1 MSLEALRSLSRPRPR
16 PRHVP
21 LSWPPPA
28 PLPSIARL
36 GRARSTTTTTTTPTR
51 GRIVSMADKGEAKL
65 SSLASVRANFALKA
79 MDGDAVLSVDHD
91 EIVDAGDEFRQR
103 ALVAS
108 RAQVR
113 RPIGSHCPAGLGVSI
128 RFGRVWGLAC
138 FFAFTRLIG
147 SNHWA
152 STSRIGVVIADAA
165 TLCCGVESLG
175 VQVLLESFG
184 FRDFRSIVIND

>member
-1 MSLEALRSLSRPRPR
+1 MTSLAPGPLKKAMPLALRSLSRPRPA
-16 PRHVP
+16 P

-36 GRARSTTTTTTTPTR
+36 GRARSNTTTTTTS
-51 GRIVSMADKGEAKL
+51 GRIVSMVDKGEAKL

-79 MDGDAVLSVDHD
+79 MDGDSVLSVDHHD

-113 RPIGSHCPAGLGVSI
+113 RHIAQLRWGFQFASVVS
-128 RFGRVWGLAC
+128 GGWLA
-138 FFAFTRLIG
+138 F
-147 SNHWA
+147 SP
-152 STSRIGVVIADAA
+152 
-165 TLCCGVESLG
+165 SLA
-175 VQVLLESFG
+175 
-184 FRDFRSIVIND
+184 